1 MPPRK
6 RAYIRKDEKIAAA
19 LACMMPAGQRD
30 ALRAARVPAK
40 AVLKLFEWDH
50 IVLHTHK
57 GSDLWWNLDP
67 KAVVLHKEKSR
78 RDTSIV
84 AKVDRIIAKRAQHEE
99 RRKRVLK
106 PRPGAVTTKQIF
118 SLRWPKNIPLRWP
131 TRKIPSRPFRR
142 ALLK

>member
-6 RAYIRKDEKIAAA
+6 RAYIPKDEKIAAA
-19 LACMMPAGQRD
+19 LAPLLPLHEQRSLRRAKGPAST
-30 ALRAARVPAK
+30 VI
-40 AVLKLFEWDH
+40 KLFHFDH
-50 IVLHTHK
+50 IVLHAHG
-57 GSDLWWNLDP
+57 GSDKWWNLDP
-67 KAVVLHKEKSR
+67 MQVAPHKEKSR

-106 PRPGAVTTKQIF
+106 PRPGAVTTKEIF
-118 SLRWPKNIPLRWP
+118 AMAKSAFRNPWP